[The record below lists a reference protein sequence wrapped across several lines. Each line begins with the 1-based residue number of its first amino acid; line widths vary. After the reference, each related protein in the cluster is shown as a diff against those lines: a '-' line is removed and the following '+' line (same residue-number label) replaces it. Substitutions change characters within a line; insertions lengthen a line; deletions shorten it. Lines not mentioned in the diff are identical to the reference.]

1 MNAMWTSHPL
11 FIVLATVV
19 LTLMGKYAWNRWL
32 SESSRISLKDCL
44 KNQAL
49 CQKELL
55 AKICNQ
61 GERLD
66 DGDDMFRST
75 RQYQRAV
82 ILTLLQVCN
91 KLGVDCDHITKV
103 MVEQDILQ

>member
-1 MNAMWTSHPL
+1 MNAVWISHPL

-19 LTLMGKYAWNRWL
+19 LTLIGKYVWNRWL
-32 SESSRISLKDCL
+32 SETSRVTLKMCEL
-44 KNQAL
+44 AREA
-49 CQKELL
+49 CQQKLL
-55 AKICNQ
+55 DKICSQ

-66 DGDDMFRST
+66 DGDTLFKST

-103 MVEQDILQ
+103 MVDQDILQ